1 MASDVITLA
10 VVLAGTGAGAAID
23 LRTRRVPD
31 GLSASIAGA
40 GLALAATGVGR
51 IDPAMAATGC
61 LLGLLLMLPGYLFGG
76 TGAGDVKLFAATG
89 TLLGPTG
96 TIWAFVFT
104 LIAGGA
110 IALLV
115 AAHRGRLLLT
125 FQRLIVL
132 VGATHAS
139 PLRRAATDAIEATGT
154 GNRFAYAPAI
164 TVGAIAAA
172 VLL

>member
-1 MASDVITLA
+1 MASDALTLA

-23 LRTRRVPD
+23 LSTRRVPN
-31 GLSASIAGA
+31 LLTASIAA
-40 GLALAATGVGR
+40 TGLALATTGLGR
-51 IDPAMAATGC
+51 VDVAAAVAGC
-61 LLGLLLMLPGYLFGG
+61 VLALLLMLPGYLLGG
-76 TGAGDVKLFAATG
+76 TGGGDVKLFAATG

-115 AAHRGRLLLT
+115 AAYRGRLLFTL
-125 FQRLIVL
+125 RRSAVL
-132 VGATHAS
+132 VATAGANAS
-139 PLRRAATDAIEATGT
+139 EIKTGDS

-164 TVGAIAAA
+164 TVGAVLAA
-172 VLL
+172 VFL